1 MRLRKSEERRS
12 GHESD
17 DNTDGTDHRHRDES
31 SVRQEALV
39 ADHSIE
45 VERGAAAQNGDAA
58 LLRRAGQPSGHT

>member
-1 MRLRKSEERRS
+1 MSQTTTPT
-12 GHESD
+12 GP
-17 DNTDGTDHRHRDES
+17 TTGHRDAS

>member
-1 MRLRKSEERRS
+1 MSQTTTPT
-12 GHESD
+12 GP
-17 DNTDGTDHRHRDES
+17 TTGHRDES

-58 LLRRAGQPSGHT
+58 LLRRAGQSSGHT